1 MKQIVFATGNASK
14 AKRFSKGLA
23 EKHIKVLSLKDLNIS
38 LNVEENG
45 KTAIENASIKARECF
60 KKTNMP
66 TIGMDDTLYLENVP
80 EDKQPGLYVRRVNGK
95 TLNDEEMIE
104 HYTNLVNQ
112 YGKNGRMNCK
122 WIYGLA
128 LIDENGKE
136 STYTWSKDNFFMVN
150 TKSDKI
156 NPGYPLNSISKY
168 KDIDKYFSD
177 ILTKEEMKLIEW
189 NEDDVVE
196 FISSHLGNEK
206 GGYKKDDIKNISF
219 QKRR

>member
-1 MKQIVFATGNASK
+1 M
-14 AKRFSKGLA
+14 L
-23 EKHIKVLSLKDLNIS
+23 
-38 LNVEENG
+38 
-45 KTAIENASIKARECF
+45 
-60 KKTNMP
+60 KKTHMP

-196 FISSHLGNEK
+196 FISSHLG
-206 GGYKKDDIKNISF
+206 D
-219 QKRR
+219 